1 MVMVCSQGRSD
12 SQPAN
17 SLPAVLLIPTQ
28 NKAFQ
33 TTKYIY
39 IYIYIYITFRSWSR
53 MTWKAEFIVAANN
66 CPVLDGTKTQLS
78 YFLARLA
85 QIGDI
90 GSIPPPTDYV
100 GRRPQKPNTKT
111 EVRPGLQLYDFLKT
125 CYWVVFYSQGIF
137 KNKIH
142 GIYNQDQKYNNKN
155 TQKIAEVMKQYIWN
169 NIPYKLA

>member
-28 NKAFQ
+28 NKALQ

-39 IYIYIYITFRSWSR
+39 TAVYIPFQVWSR
-53 MTWKAEFIVAANN
+53 MTWKAEFITAANN

-78 YFLARLA
+78 YFLACLA

-90 GSIPPPTDYV
+90 GSIHPPTDFV

-111 EVRPGLQLYDFLKT
+111 EVRPGLQLYD
-125 CYWVVFYSQGIF
+125 VFWRLVIGLLFVHRVFSRT
-137 KNKIH
+137 
-142 GIYNQDQKYNNKN
+142 KYMEYITRIRN
-155 TQKIAEVMKQYIWN
+155 TIIRILRK
-169 NIPYKLA
+169 